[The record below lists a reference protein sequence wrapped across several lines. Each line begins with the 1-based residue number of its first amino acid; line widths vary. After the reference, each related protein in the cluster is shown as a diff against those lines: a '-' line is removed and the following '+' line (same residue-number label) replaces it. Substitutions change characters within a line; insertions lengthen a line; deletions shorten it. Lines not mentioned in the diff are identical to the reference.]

1 MNKKEIL
8 NNIFYPRRSLMKQ
21 DENDLLIKVDEQIH
35 IGTRLFLKDI
45 KYPNIIF
52 FHGNAELAQEYGMVA
67 EMFNN
72 VGLNFIV
79 ADYRGYGLSKG
90 KPDKDNLHHD
100 SIKIFDYLISYLRDG
115 DYNGEIVV
123 MGRSLGSASV
133 CEIISKRIEFLDK
146 CIIESGFGTEYPLL
160 DLLNIDPEIIGYSKS
175 DGFENLSKIKK
186 YKKPIY
192 FIHASMD
199 HIIPLSEAE
208 LMLELCESNKKYL
221 LVVEGA
227 DHNNI
232 ISIIGREY
240 FDKIK
245 VFIDE

>member
-1 MNKKEIL
+1 
-8 NNIFYPRRSLMKQ
+8 
-21 DENDLLIKVDEQIH
+21 
-35 IGTRLFLKDI
+35 
-45 KYPNIIF
+45 
-52 FHGNAELAQEYGMVA
+52 
-67 EMFNN
+67 
-72 VGLNFIV
+72 
-79 ADYRGYGLSKG
+79 
-90 KPDKDNLHHD
+90 
-100 SIKIFDYLISYLRDG
+100 
-115 DYNGEIVV
+115 

-133 CEIISKRIEFLDK
+133 CEIISKRIESLDK

-221 LVVEGA
+221 LSSYDNSSVSLTTGGIMTKTWLGFLVMLVL
-227 DHNNI
+227 DI
-232 ISIIGREY
+232 T
-240 FDKIK
+240 FQLC
-245 VFIDE
+245 FL